1 MGLRLRLPRLNPR
14 LRASTTIVLA
24 AGAATLLSAC
34 TNSASSNPDLISGK
48 KLFAAKCGSCHVLNR
63 AGTKGTV
70 GPDLDQA
77 FQQPL
82 KDGLRRSGIRGLV
95 RDQILYPPSFA
106 EDEGGKR
113 PDGSQAMPAK
123 LVTGDDADNIAAYV
137 ASVVSKSG
145 KDSGLL
151 ATAVPQAGG
160 GPAAQA
166 KDGTLSIPADANGQ
180 LAFQTKQATAP
191 PGKLTVEMPNKS
203 GTPHDIVIDGKGKG
217 QVVKDGGVS
226 KFSASFDA
234 GSYTY
239 YCSVPGHREAGMQGK
254 LTVK

>member
-1 MGLRLRLPRLNPR
+1 MGLRLTLPR
-14 LRASTTIVLA
+14 LRASAAVVLVG
-24 AGAATLLSAC
+24 GAATLLSAC
-34 TNSASSNPDLISGK
+34 TNTSSSNPDLVAGK
-48 KLFAAKCGSCHVLNR
+48 KLFAQKCGSCHVLNR

-70 GPDLDQA
+70 GPNLDAA

-82 KDGLRRSGIRGLV
+82 KDGLKRSGIRGV
-95 RDQILYPPSFA
+95 IHDQILYPPSFA
-106 EDEGGKR
+106 LDEGGKR

-123 LVTGDDADNIAAYV
+123 IVTGEDADNIAAYV
-137 ASVVSKSG
+137 ASVVSKPG

-160 GPAAQA
+160 GPTATA
-166 KDGTLSIPADANGQ
+166 KNGTLSIPADANGQ
-180 LAFQTKQATAP
+180 LAFQTNQASAP
-191 PGKLTVEMPNKS
+191 PGKLSIEMQNKS

-217 QVVKDGGVS
+217 QVVQNGGVS

-234 GSYTY
+234 GKYTY
-239 YCSVPGHREAGMQGK
+239 YCSVPGHRQAGMQGT